1 MGWAG
6 NVNLCFGDF
15 KFITYAKP
23 NGTSNEYIRMIQE
36 PMNGAWFQ
44 SQTVVFSLKNALS
57 RELASFCYCYPEFVI
72 TVSNTLVFFSEEF
85 KD

>member
-36 PMNGAWFQ
+36 LMNGACNA
-44 SQTVVFSLKNALS
+44 VFSDHSSKKDNRNAKRNKRNANIS
-57 RELASFCYCYPEFVI
+57 ENV
-72 TVSNTLVFFSEEF
+72 TL
-85 KD
+85 